1 MERFCSDDLLNGL
14 GMKKI
19 LIIED
24 DKVTANIYCN
34 KFRVEGFEVDLAVD
48 GMEGMKALAT
58 FKPDVVVTDLMLPK
72 LNGIEVIK
80 MIRSNSATAG
90 LPVIVFTN
98 SFLSTMIQDAWKA
111 GATKCLTKTNCTPK
125 QFIDVI
131 NGILA
136 AQLAGPGTPA
146 PVPSGLTAHFEAGS
160 SGATKR
166 FTHPAGGAIQAP
178 QPSDPGTQLLSLNT
192 RHFQGDDADSEVLV
206 QSLLRKQFFENAPK
220 EISHIREATTNLS
233 RPDELGSRPQVM
245 LDLAR
250 RLKTLANSAGL
261 LALLPLATM
270 SSAME
275 AFARELAD
283 SPTHLNSSSLRTMAQ
298 GVDLLPTLLEQAKH
312 IESSTAFSPSIL
324 VVDDEPI
331 SRRAVTQ
338 ALSRADLRAIQ
349 LADPQM
355 AFTVLDLNPFDLIFL
370 DVEMPELNGYDLCT
384 KIRALSGHA
393 KTPVIFVTS
402 CADFASRA
410 RSTLSGGSDFISKPF
425 LFMEVTVKALV
436 HYFRNQNQVLHAA

>member
-1 MERFCSDDLLNGL
+1 
-14 GMKKI
+14 MKKI

-34 KFRVEGFEVDLAVD
+34 KFRVEGFEVELAVD
-48 GMEGMKALAT
+48 GMEGMKALAS
-58 FKPDVVVTDLMLPK
+58 FEPDIVITDLMLPK

-80 MIRSNSATAG
+80 TIRSNSATAG

-136 AQLAGPGTPA
+136 AQLAGLGTPA
-146 PVPSGLTAHFEAGS
+146 PVPSGLTAHFEAGA

-166 FTHPAGGAIQAP
+166 FTHPGGGAIQAP

-192 RHFQGDDADSEVLV
+192 RHFQGGDAESEILV
-206 QSLLRKQFFENAPK
+206 QSLLRRQFFENTPK
-220 EISHIREATTNLS
+220 EISHIRETTTNLS
-233 RPDELGSRPQVM
+233 RPDELGSRPQVI

-261 LALLPLATM
+261 LALIPLATM

-298 GVDLLPTLLEQAKH
+298 GVDLLPRLLEQARH

-338 ALSRADLRAIQ
+338 ALSRDG
-349 LADPQM
+349 
-355 AFTVLDLNPFDLIFL
+355 L
-370 DVEMPELNGYDLCT
+370 DVQSELNLPGP
-384 KIRALSGHA
+384 GQG
-393 KTPVIFVTS
+393 PF
-402 CADFASRA
+402 
-410 RSTLSGGSDFISKPF
+410 KP
-425 LFMEVTVKALV
+425 
-436 HYFRNQNQVLHAA
+436 